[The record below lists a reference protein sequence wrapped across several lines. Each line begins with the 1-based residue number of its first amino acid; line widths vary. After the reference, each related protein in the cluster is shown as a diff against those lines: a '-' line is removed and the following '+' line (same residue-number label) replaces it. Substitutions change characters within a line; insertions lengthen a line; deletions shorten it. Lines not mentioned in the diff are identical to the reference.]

1 MEALKAHRRRVAAK
15 KQRIAVRQAQ
25 KRERTHDYET
35 KQRAEL
41 TRRYHPQL
49 LNIPS
54 HGNEQGLAYTGPHG
68 SVTGDLAKL
77 GSHTLSALL
86 HVTGHS
92 PEQDVNRV
100 FHPSATQRAIAH
112 PRQLVKGL
120 SHLSRDR
127 YLAASVPGYKPHS
140 FPQVS
145 VPKAAYAVGVVA
157 NEARKG
163 NLHPLGKTLRDIG
176 IYTATAP
183 AGVVQALA
191 DPVGTAREYTKDAN
205 RRYSG
210 SYKQVERRVKKQ
222 GAGAEAADLLTLGT
236 PAAAGAGRGITTAA
250 REFAPNSR
258 AARFLTEHR
267 PDLRVSGNASKRQEL
282 SPNAFRAVAQRG
294 EDRARAARVRKRT
307 ARAAK
312 QGRPAPGLQPRS
324 AEQVR
329 QDALYNRRTAGARH
343 RRALRAGDSMSVEQ
357 SRRDLVTAKR
367 QQARAKARR
376 QGARAEV
383 VPLFEKRAERIVQ
396 AEVQSRHHQR
406 FKARRQQEITGS
418 QGSALANISHLNR
431 HERLAVTL
439 AIKGAMPLDKE
450 HAVPWL
456 HNVREAMHREYQATQ
471 REGTGQALKAID
483 DLIAHSDRAFTPKL
497 RQFQAE
503 EVARTQRISST
514 DRELRATTAQ
524 AQPRRA
530 QAFAL
535 EAQGIDVPQ
544 HPHEALMAQFEPK
557 GPRHQAA
564 VAARATERRTRTV
577 VTRKVRQARQELDA
591 SRRELSNARAA
602 EKYRQGRTEL
612 LVGRSDRTRPVDHPE
627 AGTRPR
633 RSLAGLERAGGRTLE
648 ARVRVK
654 RAENRLR
661 EAERQGREQL
671 RTVRATRIEAER
683 ATGRKAKAEAQ
694 ASKPEHDAA
703 FAAAIDEIARS
714 HGLPSP
720 GYIKDYKHRAQVEG
734 KSPAAIGGEHAAPGL
749 KRSELALFK
758 TGRADLSPQAHL
770 QSLSEQVKRQAN
782 HDMIEES
789 ANLHALPPPSKQ
801 EMRAAL
807 GHEKDDL
814 TADDW
819 RQILAHRG
827 QDTADWAVWQP
838 GRFQDALDSAA
849 SDAAGR
855 GGETAAEAEGV
866 TQSAVR
872 AGFQESLKTADNA
885 RVGGTY
891 VIPREVYREIAD
903 RKSGLTGRALDKFM
917 GAQAGL
923 LLGLSPKWAQF
934 QIGANAFLSGFG
946 VRGNLTAFVTAKRD
960 WERAFTP
967 EVRAYAHEMFGTG
980 VGRAHANQRVQL
992 GAAIDDTG
1000 LLGWGRAWREA
1011 AGIRYRYRKNQ
1022 IPGVRNIEGNP
1033 LFQLDAAQNE
1043 FFKKAVFTSEIKRL
1057 YWHQITRDAGHLNAA
1072 LQRIDHLLRGASADQ
1087 LKEFSRDPEI
1097 LDSALRHTDAVLGN
1111 YVRYTAKERAGIRR
1125 VVLFYGFMRYAL
1137 RTAFYTAPVH
1147 HPIIG
1152 SIVLKLSQLH
1162 KQEVDELFGG
1172 HALPW
1177 TYGRIF
1183 FSGHSPLSLLKVG
1196 QKVPGKADLYSIDLG
1211 RLSPTQSPITDVGTE
1226 GPKALFSTVLS
1237 PLAQSIANTY
1247 AYGEDLFTGQKL
1259 RYGGSTQDRP
1269 LTWGARNRIFLNDA
1283 LTTAT
1288 PFREFERITQPEKT
1302 TPDTLPWDP
1311 KPVKYKTPEK
1321 QAEQER
1327 RTRAARRRGIQ
1338 GDILS
1343 AIFAPYPQLDT
1354 SRDTIRTAQQAKRK
1368 GGSSGS
1374 GSILDEL
1381 QSHRQNSAGQGLM
1394 DELQKLRGR

>member
-683 ATGRKAKAEAQ
+683 SPARCTGR
-694 ASKPEHDAA
+694 SPT
-703 FAAAIDEIARS
+703 AIR
-714 HGLPSP
+714 
-720 GYIKDYKHRAQVEG
+720 
-734 KSPAAIGGEHAAPGL
+734 
-749 KRSELALFK
+749 
-758 TGRADLSPQAHL
+758 
-770 QSLSEQVKRQAN
+770 
-782 HDMIEES
+782 
-789 ANLHALPPPSKQ
+789 
-801 EMRAAL
+801 
-807 GHEKDDL
+807 
-814 TADDW
+814 
-819 RQILAHRG
+819 
-827 QDTADWAVWQP
+827 
-838 GRFQDALDSAA
+838 
-849 SDAAGR
+849 GR
-855 GGETAAEAEGV
+855 G
-866 TQSAVR
+866 
-872 AGFQESLKTADNA
+872 A
-885 RVGGTY
+885 R
-891 VIPREVYREIAD
+891 PRE
-903 RKSGLTGRALDKFM
+903 G
-917 GAQAGL
+917 
-923 LLGLSPKWAQF
+923 
-934 QIGANAFLSGFG
+934 
-946 VRGNLTAFVTAKRD
+946 
-960 WERAFTP
+960 
-967 EVRAYAHEMFGTG
+967 
-980 VGRAHANQRVQL
+980 
-992 GAAIDDTG
+992 
-1000 LLGWGRAWREA
+1000 
-1011 AGIRYRYRKNQ
+1011 
-1022 IPGVRNIEGNP
+1022 
-1033 LFQLDAAQNE
+1033 
-1043 FFKKAVFTSEIKRL
+1043 
-1057 YWHQITRDAGHLNAA
+1057 
-1072 LQRIDHLLRGASADQ
+1072 
-1087 LKEFSRDPEI
+1087 
-1097 LDSALRHTDAVLGN
+1097 
-1111 YVRYTAKERAGIRR
+1111 
-1125 VVLFYGFMRYAL
+1125 
-1137 RTAFYTAPVH
+1137 
-1147 HPIIG
+1147 
-1152 SIVLKLSQLH
+1152 
-1162 KQEVDELFGG
+1162 
-1172 HALPW
+1172 
-1177 TYGRIF
+1177 
-1183 FSGHSPLSLLKVG
+1183 
-1196 QKVPGKADLYSIDLG
+1196 
-1211 RLSPTQSPITDVGTE
+1211 
-1226 GPKALFSTVLS
+1226 
-1237 PLAQSIANTY
+1237 
-1247 AYGEDLFTGQKL
+1247 
-1259 RYGGSTQDRP
+1259 
-1269 LTWGARNRIFLNDA
+1269 
-1283 LTTAT
+1283 TAT
-1288 PFREFERITQPEKT
+1288 SS
-1302 TPDTLPWDP
+1302 WGCS
-1311 KPVKYKTPEK
+1311 
-1321 QAEQER
+1321 
-1327 RTRAARRRGIQ
+1327 RA
-1338 GDILS
+1338 
-1343 AIFAPYPQLDT
+1343 
-1354 SRDTIRTAQQAKRK
+1354 
-1368 GGSSGS
+1368 
-1374 GSILDEL
+1374 
-1381 QSHRQNSAGQGLM
+1381 
-1394 DELQKLRGR
+1394 